1 MTAPHDIT
9 SQAAIILH
17 EHERRDREEQDRQI
31 ALLGRRLDHAHYA
44 LRQLSTLLL
53 GRYTAPQPPPALPVP
68 LPPALEV
75 MAAQDAEE
83 PMLEVEVASPAPAPA
98 PAPVPPRPTRPVAP
112 PPAPIRVPVPQEA
125 QSSPSLVPDPG
136 PTVAHRRPVILAID
150 TVEAAQSCRGW
161 PGYESQKATL
171 DPVIDGVVSL
181 LREVEAAAQQGD
193 VHALREIS
201 ARKLTQGRSGVA
213 TRCRAALD
221 ALLTQPAQVAPPTER
236 PRVIEL
242 VEPEPDPAEAQE
254 ETPVEPEPAP
264 VVLDPLSIECPA

>member
-1 MTAPHDIT
+1 MTAPHDLT

-17 EHERRDREEQDRQI
+17 EHERRDREEQERLI
-31 ALLGRRLDHAHYA
+31 VLLGRRLDHAHHA

-53 GRYTAPQPPPALPVP
+53 GRYTAPQPLPALPVP

-75 MAAQDAEE
+75 MAPQEAEE
-83 PMLEVEVASPAPAPA
+83 PLLVAEVASPAPA
-98 PAPVPPRPTRPVAP
+98 PAPVPPRPARPAAP

-125 QSSPSLVPDPG
+125 QSSPTLVPDPG
-136 PTVAHRRPVILAID
+136 PTVAHRRPVILALAD
-150 TVEAAQSCRGW
+150 EEAAKSCRGW

-193 VHALREIS
+193 VHALRDIA

-213 TRCRAALD
+213 ARCRAALD
-221 ALLTQPAQVAPPTER
+221 TLLTQPAQVAPPAER

-242 VEPEPDPAEAQE
+242 VEPEPEPTEAQE

>member
-1 MTAPHDIT
+1 MTAPHDLT

-17 EHERRDREEQDRQI
+17 EHERRDREEQDRLI

-53 GRYTAPQPPPALPVP
+53 GRYTAPQPLPVLPVP

-75 MAAQDAEE
+75 MAAQEAEG
-83 PMLEVEVASPAPAPA
+83 PMLVAEVASPA
-98 PAPVPPRPTRPVAP
+98 PAPVPPRPTRAAP
-112 PPAPIRVPVPQEA
+112 PPAPIRVPVPAEA
-125 QSSPSLVPDPG
+125 QSSPTLVPDPG
-136 PTVAHRRPVILAID
+136 PTVAHRRPVILAIAD
-150 TVEAAQSCRGW
+150 EEAAKSCRGW
-161 PGYESQKATL
+161 PGYEGQKATL

-193 VHALREIS
+193 VHALRDIA

-213 TRCRAALD
+213 ARCRAALD
-221 ALLTQPAQVAPPTER
+221 ALLTQPAQVAPPAER

-242 VEPEPDPAEAQE
+242 VEPEPDPTEGWDAV
-254 ETPVEPEPAP
+254 PVEPEPEP
-264 VVLDPLSIECPA
+264 VVLDPFLIECPA